1 MKILKSWNIN
11 SELKVCHV
19 DEFDSTIND
28 LTRKYFDETYP
39 ILRWQSCVD
48 DSELE
53 QMRELNQKLNNRAR
67 IDVGLFRGDEIVGW
81 SYGWQGGMERGTYYM
96 ANSCVIP
103 EYRRAGY
110 YSLMLEKVIEIARE
124 MKFQTITSRHVVS
137 NNPVIIA
144 KLKAGFHI
152 TGMELSE
159 IHGNLIH
166 LSYHLNET
174 RYEAYKVRSGEIRPK
189 SEVVKNL
196 FFNPKE

>member
-1 MKILKSWNIN
+1 
-11 SELKVCHV
+11 
-19 DEFDSTIND
+19 
-28 LTRKYFDETYP
+28 
-39 ILRWQSCVD
+39 
-48 DSELE
+48 
-53 QMRELNQKLNNRAR
+53 
-67 IDVGLFRGDEIVGW
+67 
-81 SYGWQGGMERGTYYM
+81 M